1 MNEKENPVIVFDKY
15 EIAPGAYGKLEFE
28 IDKTGNM
35 AERTGYTD
43 NFMVPEEEIT
53 AFAGKVKEAVADR
66 DMDALASLA
75 PILCMWDLR
84 TAAFRRG
91 HRKNWLP
98 WEQTAYSHRNWRRQW
113 RRREMKRFHPA
124 WPDSSLKKTEPRT
137 LYSGYPRECWPL
149 KELIIDGLILTNHT

>member
-1 MNEKENPVIVFDKY
+1 
-15 EIAPGAYGKLEFE
+15 
-28 IDKTGNM
+28 M

-66 DMDALASLA
+66 DMDALASLP

-91 HRKNWLP
+91 HRKNWLLGNRP
-98 WEQTAYSHRNWRRQW
+98 HIHTGIGGGSGGGGDETLSPSMAG
-113 RRREMKRFHPA
+113 FV
-124 WPDSSLKKTEPRT
+124 LKKDGTPNIVF
-137 LYSGYPRECWPL
+137 GYPRECWPL